1 MKDFLIQ
8 ILAQTLANLNSHKA
22 KSGYNVYKE
31 NINPSFDDIV
41 NWIRIRCKSSELC
54 QKYNEFFLKL
64 NKKYWANENI

>member
-8 ILAQTLANLNSHKA
+8 ILAQTLANLNSQKA

-41 NWIRIRCKSSELC
+41 N
-54 QKYNEFFLKL
+54 
-64 NKKYWANENI
+64 